1 MSSWWPVPV
10 IAEGA
15 LISDLRILEHEAR
28 EVLDKILKAID
39 VVAGASSVIKEL
51 EEIERR
57 KDELLASLRA

>member
-28 EVLDKILKAID
+28 QAYERSHGGLVEPERGDYPFRLPVRM
-39 VVAGASSVIKEL
+39 VVPFA
-51 EEIERR
+51 
-57 KDELLASLRA
+57 